1 MARSFKF
8 AFFIFVGSLFTTA
21 CNLNLLPGV
30 LSEADSDDIP
40 PSVGLAL
47 VLNSLNSAS
56 EETVA
61 IPMQALDSNGSR
73 FDCNSTFFT
82 STTTTSANNTPLDLR
97 FYIHDF
103 KLVDWNGG
111 VSSAPLADGGSFQ
124 AGGAALLDFEDA
136 SGNCVTGNATFTGTT
151 ATNTSVSIA
160 APAGNWQGVEFTVG
174 LPYALQRQQASA
186 ASTTAPFNVTDMY
199 WSWTAG
205 YKFILMEWN
214 DAGGNRIRYHLGS
227 TGCTAGSDGAQE
239 SCTNEYRATI
249 RATHSDGFDPTTDT
263 IVFNIPG
270 LLNGFPGNNTA
281 TQCMVLQDGTNCET
295 LVTNSGLDSS
305 SGVSTGTGSLFTIQ
319 KGR

>member
-1 MARSFKF
+1 MARSFKLVTILF
-8 AFFIFVGSLFTTA
+8 AAAIFSTA

-30 LSEADSDDIP
+30 LSEAESEDIP
-40 PSVGLAL
+40 PTVALGL
-47 VLNSLNSAS
+47 VLNSLNSSAQ
-56 EETVA
+56 ETA
-61 IPMQALDSNGSR
+61 TIPFQALDSNGSN
-73 FDCNSTFFT
+73 FSCDSTFFT
-82 STTTTSANNTPLDLR
+82 STTTTSATNTPLDLR

-103 KLVDWNGG
+103 KLVDWNGST
-111 VSSAPLADGGSFQ
+111 SSAPLTDSGSFQ
-124 AGGAALLDFEDA
+124 ASGAALLDFENA
-136 SGNCVTGNATFTGTT
+136 AGNCITGNATFTGTT
-151 ATNTSVSIA
+151 DTNTSVSIA

-186 ASTTAPFNVTDMY
+186 ATTSAPFNVTDMY

-239 SCTNEYRATI
+239 SCTNEYRASI
-249 RATHSDGFDPTTDT
+249 RATSSDGFDPTTDT

-270 LLNGFPGNNTA
+270 LLNGFPGNNA
-281 TQCMVLQDGTNCET
+281 DTQCMVLQDGTNCET
-295 LVTNSGLDSS
+295 LVTNSGLNSS
-305 SGVSTGTGSLFTIQ
+305 SGASTGSGSMFTIQ